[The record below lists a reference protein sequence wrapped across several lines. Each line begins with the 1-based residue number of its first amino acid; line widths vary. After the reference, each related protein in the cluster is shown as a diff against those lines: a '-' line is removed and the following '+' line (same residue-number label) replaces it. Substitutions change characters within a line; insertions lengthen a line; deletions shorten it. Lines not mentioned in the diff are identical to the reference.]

1 MSGVAANI
9 QHVPSVVDAEKA
21 ILSSMVQSQKALSG
35 ATDMLTDE
43 SFHDPSNR
51 IIWGC
56 ILARATENKPID
68 MITLTMALNTLG
80 KLELVGGPAYVS
92 EIFTFVPTGANWK
105 EYAEKIREAWMARK
119 AIQSAEQI
127 IQAARDPGAWETI
140 ADLAQSKL
148 IEITGVAKSRAKT
161 KHIRDIALRRIEQYE
176 EALKSGGKIE
186 GILTGLPALD
196 RRIRGLRAG
205 NMIVI
210 AAETKGGKTAL
221 AMNIALYAALSNHVV
236 GVFSLEMNEGEL
248 FDRIVSAHSGVN
260 LSDLSSGAFT
270 QQKMDAISKSSIEL
284 LGKQILIRDESIITP
299 AQFSAAARE
308 MVTVNKVELIVFD
321 YLQLVT
327 PADPKANREQQVAH
341 ASRVFKTTAAELGIP
356 IIVLSQLN
364 EDGRSRES
372 RAIEQDANLFIV
384 IEESPILIDNG
395 KKKEPMLDDDGEP
408 VTRHFL
414 NIKLARDVPKGRIPV
429 IFNREITRFEE
440 WRPSHTA

>member
-1 MSGVAANI
+1 MSGVAPNLQNA
-9 QHVPSVVDAEKA
+9 PSVVDAEKA
-21 ILSSMVQSQKALSG
+21 ILASMIHSQRALSG
-35 ATDMLTDE
+35 ATDMLTE
-43 SFHDPSNR
+43 EAFHDPSNR
-51 IIWGC
+51 IIWAC
-56 ILARATENKPID
+56 ILTMATENKPID
-68 MITLTMALNTLG
+68 LVTVTMALDALG

-105 EYAEKIREAWMARK
+105 EYAEKIREAWVARK
-119 AIQSAEQI
+119 AIQVAEQI
-127 IQAARDPGAWETI
+127 IQAARDPGARGTI

-148 IEITGVAKSRAKT
+148 IEITGVAKSRVKT
-161 KHIRDIALRRIEQYE
+161 KHIREIGLRRINHYE
-176 EALKSGGKIE
+176 EALNGGGKIE
-186 GILTGLPALD
+186 GILTGLSTLD
-196 RRIRGLRAG
+196 RRIRGLRPG

-221 AMNIALYAALSNHVV
+221 AMNIALYAALSDHGV

-260 LSDLSSGAFT
+260 LSDLTNGAFT
-270 QQKMDAISKSSIEL
+270 QQKMDAISKSSIDL
-284 LGKQILIRDESIITP
+284 LGKQILIRDESVITP

-364 EDGRSRES
+364 EEGRSRES

-384 IEESPILIDNG
+384 IEEVPVMTGDG
-395 KKKEPMLDDDGEP
+395 KKKEPLLDDDGEP
-408 VTRHFL
+408 VTRHYL
-414 NIKLARDVPKGRIPV
+414 NIKLARDVPKGRIPIV
-429 IFNREITRFEE
+429 FNREVTRFEE
-440 WRPSHTA
+440 PPK